1 MGSSFS
7 DGTADE
13 LRHAT
18 SRRSSR
24 PSMRRTKRFSSPSP
38 LCDIHPRPIHLSQRG
53 GTERFLQSDQGLI
66 KTTWIPHRF
75 HRLEV
80 TFLARTRFCLGEPLR
95 SGFEPDPV
103 GVRTDPLWPEAD
115 SSTSIG
121 SAVRSPREGCDS
133 LERNRKVRDPM
144 LQLIFEFVEGFLHR
158 PPADEA
164 AGLLGVPG
172 VMKRRMREVGARK
185 PSDHVL

>member
-1 MGSSFS
+1 MGTSLS

-53 GTERFLQSDQGLI
+53 GTERFLQNDQG

-80 TFLARTRFCLGEPLR
+80 TFLARTRFCLGEPPR
-95 SGFEPDPV
+95 SGFEPDRV
-103 GVRTDPLWPEAD
+103 GVRTDPLRPEAD
-115 SSTSIG
+115 SSTLIG
-121 SAVRSPREGCDS
+121 SAVRSDREGCDS
-133 LERNRKVRDPM
+133 LERNRKVGDPM
-144 LQLIFEFVEGFLHR
+144 LQLIFKFVEGFLHR
-158 PPADEA
+158 PPVDEA
-164 AGLLGVPG
+164 AGVLCVAG
-172 VMKRRMREVGARK
+172 VMKRRMTEG
-185 PSDHVL
+185 